1 MNVNFGIFP
10 PLEFTGKKV
19 KKADRKEL
27 YSLRSLEIIKKIGEK
42 LL

>member
-10 PLEFTGKKV
+10 PLEFAGKKV

-27 YSLRSLEIIKKIGEK
+27 YSLRSLEITKKIGEA